1 MQHVSDEERRRRVA
15 VRHLLVPAERV
26 EGIDEV
32 ADALVAL
39 HSSDPASVYLAA
51 AARMTDP
58 TRESIDQALYDD
70 RSVVRHHAM
79 RRTLWVMSPEVTRSA
94 HAAFTMRIAAAERRR
109 TATLFERD
117 DDWVA
122 ASVER
127 VVAAV
132 EASDRP
138 ISTREIGALVP
149 DLADPISVAAGK
161 AYEGTMSPHT
171 RAVLMAAFEGRIA
184 RGRPQGTWIGSQY
197 AWSAHAS
204 WVDWLDDDLSESEAV
219 ADVVGRWLSRFGPGT
234 LDDIVWWT
242 GTTKTLIRNAL
253 AALDVVDVAL
263 DDGSTGY
270 VLADDTGGTA
280 SVEPWVALL
289 PGLDPTAMGW
299 KQRRWYLPTDV
310 ASRVTDRNGNIG
322 PTLWVDGGVVGGW
335 VQRPDGSIV
344 HDAPPLGTHHQSL
357 FDAAIDR
364 LHSFVGGSRFSVRF
378 PAPNQRQLLATP

>member
-1 MQHVSDEERRRRVA
+1 MQRVSDEERRRRLA

-26 EGIDEV
+26 GGIDEV

-39 HSSDPASVYLAA
+39 HSSDPASVYLAC
-51 AARMTDP
+51 AARMVDP
-58 TRESIDQALYDD
+58 TLDAIERSLYDE

-79 RRTLWVMSPEVTRSA
+79 RRTLWVMSPEVTCSA

-109 TATLFERD
+109 TATLFARD
-117 DDWVA
+117 ADWVA
-122 ASVER
+122 ASIER

-132 EASDRP
+132 EAAGGP

-149 DLADPISVAAGK
+149 DLADPVTVAAGK
-161 AYEGTMSPHT
+161 AYQGTMSPHI

-197 AWSAHAS
+197 AWTAHAD
-204 WVDWLDDDLSESEAV
+204 WVDWLDDGLAEVDAA
-219 ADVVGRWLSRFGPGT
+219 ADVVRRWLGRFGPAP
-234 LDDIVWWT
+234 LDDLVWWT
-242 GTTKTLIRNAL
+242 GATKTLIRQAL
-253 AALDVVDVAL
+253 AALDVAEVAL
-263 DDGSTGY
+263 DDDSTGY

-280 SVEPWVALL
+280 SLEPWVALL

-299 KQRRWYLPTDV
+299 KQRRWYLPTEV

-322 PTLWVDGGVVGGW
+322 PTLWVDGSVVGGW

-344 HDAPPLGTHHQSL
+344 HDAPPLGTQHQAL
-357 FDAAIDR
+357 LDTEVDR
-364 LHSFVGGSRFSVRF
+364 LQSFVGGSRFSVRF
-378 PAPNQRQLLATP
+378 PAPNQRQLLAMP